1 MFGYIDVNEP
11 KKPSLEVR
19 QIPPETPCIVRDMK
33 APSLDNSLYLA
44 GEIFKRKAKSESLV
58 QR

>member
-19 QIPPETPCIVRDMK
+19 QIPPETPCIVRDTEGPEFRK
-33 APSLDNSLYLA
+33 FV
-44 GEIFKRKAKSESLV
+44 IFGW
-58 QR
+58 